1 MYEQENQRVTHL
13 IILLCYTIFTIVLT
27 GESILLGWDMEA
39 VMLLLVGLVASW
51 VLHVSGK
58 LAETVRQW
66 VYVILTMLAFF
77 FYGIHDT
84 SIYDL
89 APVMIVVII
98 MYISTEMYSIINLCM
113 AAYFFTIC
121 YDFVFIA
128 GHSLEFTSLMIT
140 RTLLHLMLV
149 YMAGRLAKIIIRRRK
164 QERKNTNDIV
174 AALEETNR
182 RTEDFLTNVSHE
194 LRTPINV
201 VTGLTAVM
209 LKMEEESEKRKN
221 IRSVQMA
228 GHRLFS
234 QIEDILDYTEIDTG
248 RIKVTEDN
256 YMISSIINDIVTG
269 NRMQEREKA
278 AELIFDIDAGIPSL
292 LVGDRRK
299 IKKIIKH
306 LVDNAMKFT
315 KKGGVYVR
323 IHALPKE
330 YGINLCIRV
339 SDTGIGIDEEN
350 LSKIKERFYQLNGG
364 RNRRAGGLGLGIPI
378 VCGMTTAMEGF
389 LQIESSKEDGTTV
402 SVSIPQKVADASP
415 CMSVTNRES
424 LCLGCYL
431 RPEKYTVPEVRS
443 YYNEMITHMV
453 RGLDLVLHR
462 VFNLEELEKLV
473 SVYQLTHLFIGRE
486 EYEEDE
492 EYFERLDK
500 KMEIVVIA
508 DDGLV
513 LPEGSHIKQI
523 RKPFCCLSV
532 ISMLNAGSVK
542 GADGF
547 ERECMVCPGV
557 RALVVDDEPMNLLV
571 AEGILRDYQMQ
582 VKTAESGMKALE
594 LCENEKFDLIFLDHM
609 MPEMDGVET
618 LKRLRKMTEEGEALT
633 VIAFTANAVSSAREM
648 FLREGFDEFVSK
660 PIEDLEL
667 ERVLKKVLPKSAIV
681 FVDQDRH
688 DGGQYDHDR
697 YAQDGQDVGMAGK
710 YPGEREAA
718 AAAERNVEI
727 QTEEDIFRRLEKFGI
742 NISAGLQYCRG
753 DKEFYRELL
762 EKFAQDAPQK
772 EQAIDAFWKKED
784 LENYRIMV
792 HALKSTA
799 KMIGADSLSE
809 SARKAEE
816 VAKNQDMAYIGAH
829 HEELLTAYR
838 ETALEMSETPDPDSD
853 SPEPAGNGNGAHI
866 GAEEFLQRLNAL
878 KDCFDTFEAD
888 RAETLIAEMSGMV
901 YEGKPVEELLRGIR
915 EDVDE
920 FEFGKAAEKMQV
932 LIQGMEGGGT
942 DES

>member
-13 IILLCYTIFTIVLT
+13 IVLLCYTILALGLT
-27 GESILLGWDMEA
+27 VESILLGWDLGA
-39 VMLLLVGLVASW
+39 VMLILAGLVACW
-51 VLHVSGK
+51 VLHITGK
-58 LAETVRQW
+58 IPEDIRQW
-66 VYVILTMLAFF
+66 IYVVLTMLTFF
-77 FYGIHDT
+77 FYGIHES
-84 SIYDL
+84 SIYDMATL
-89 APVMIVVII
+89 MTVVII
-98 MYISTEMYSIINLCM
+98 MYISTEKYSIINLCM
-113 AAYFFTIC
+113 AVYFFMMF

-128 GHSLEFTSLMIT
+128 GRTMKYTSLMIS
-140 RTLLHLMLV
+140 RTILHLMLV
-149 YMAGRLAKIIIRRRK
+149 YMAGRLAKIIIRRRR

-209 LKMEEESEKRKN
+209 LKTEEDREKRKN
-221 IRSVQMA
+221 ILSVQMA

-248 RIKVTEDN
+248 RIKVTEDT
-256 YMISSIINDIVTG
+256 YMISSIVNDIITG
-269 NRMQEREKA
+269 NRMQEQENA
-278 AELIFDIDAGIPSL
+278 PELIFDIDAGIPSL

-323 IHALPKE
+323 IFALPKE

-350 LSKIKERFYQLNGG
+350 LSKIKERFYQSNGG
-364 RNRRAGGLGLGIPI
+364 RNRRVGGLGLGIPI
-378 VCGMTTAMEGF
+378 VCGMTTAMDGF
-389 LQIESSKEDGTTV
+389 LQIESVEEDGTTV

-415 CMSVTNRES
+415 CLSITDRES

-431 RPEKYTVPEVRS
+431 RPEKYEVPEVRN

-473 SVYQLTHLFIGRE
+473 SVYQLTHLFIGKE
-486 EYEEDE
+486 EYEEDK
-492 EYFERLDK
+492 EYFESFDK
-500 KMEIVVIA
+500 NTEIAVIA
-508 DDGLV
+508 DDSLV
-513 LPEGSHIKQI
+513 LPGGSHIKHI
-523 RKPFCCLSV
+523 RKPFCCLPV
-532 ISMLNAGSVK
+532 ISMLNAGPVK
-542 GADGF
+542 GTDGS
-547 ERECMVCPGV
+547 ERKYVVCPGV
-557 RALVVDDEPMNLLV
+557 RALVVDDEPMNRMV
-571 AEGILRDYQMQ
+571 AEGILKDYQMQ

-594 LCENEKFDLIFLDHM
+594 LCDKEKFDLVFLDHM

-618 LKRLRKMTEEGEALT
+618 LKRLRKMYTEKGETLT

-660 PIEDLEL
+660 PIEYLEL
-667 ERVLKKVLPKSAIV
+667 ERVLKKVLPKSSIV
-681 FVDQDRH
+681 FVEKDGDDEDQ
-688 DGGQYDHDR
+688 
-697 YAQDGQDVGMAGK
+697 YAD
-710 YPGEREAA
+710 
-718 AAAERNVEI
+718 AAAEI
-727 QTEEDIFRRLEKFGI
+727 KIEEDLFSRLEKFGI
-742 NISAGLQYCRG
+742 KTCAGLQYCRG

-762 EKFAQDAPQK
+762 AKFAQDAPQK
-772 EQAIDAFWKKED
+772 EQALDELWKKED
-784 LENYRIMV
+784 LMNYRIMV
-792 HALKSTA
+792 HALKSSA
-799 KMIGADSLSE
+799 KMLGADSLSE

-816 VAKNQDMAYIGAH
+816 AAKNQDMAYINAH
-829 HEELLTAYR
+829 HEELLTTYR
-838 ETALEMSETPDPDSD
+838 KTALEMSETPDTDSD
-853 SPEPAGNGNGAHI
+853 SPEITALENENGTQI
-866 GAEEFLQRLNAL
+866 GREEFLQRLNAL

-888 RAETLIAEMSGMV
+888 RAEMLIAEMSSMV
-901 YEGKPVEELLRGIR
+901 YGVKPVEELLRDIR
-915 EDVDE
+915 EDIDD
-920 FEFGKAAEKMQV
+920 FEFGKASGKVQA
-932 LIQGMEGGGT
+932 LIDSMEGGGT